1 MLLCRCPLPAG
12 AALDVSAALTGRL
25 PHRTIGRKMSKPCRV
40 ALLGFSPFERST
52 LATVFRLAAQRS
64 PGYALVSAGEDSDF
78 ILADA
83 DHAASVQLV
92 LATERLGE
100 TVFIGSRAPA
110 GAVAWMM
117 RPIDPLHVM
126 RELDALRLLQGSDG
140 AGATAAAT
148 PPERP
153 APPPAPAGP
162 PPPTA
167 PPSGPTALLVDDSEL
182 ALRFLASRLQPWG
195 LAVECVCSSGQAV
208 ERLAQRNYDFV
219 FIDVELGSGSELDGL
234 ALCQHIKRHHP
245 LAGSVLVMVSAHHSE
260 LDRVRGT
267 LAGCDAYLGK
277 PLQAAELERLLQRQG
292 LGPPSAPPA
301 SAMPRAP
308 SATPTAGEATGA
320 GANPD

>member
-1 MLLCRCPLPAG
+1 MPK
-12 AALDVSAALTGRL
+12 TY
-25 PHRTIGRKMSKPCRV
+25 RV

-52 LATVFRLAAQRS
+52 LATCFRLATQRD
-64 PGYALVSAGEDSDF
+64 PRFELVSARDDSEF

-100 TVFIGSRAPA
+100 TVFIGSQAPA

-126 RELDALRLLQGSDG
+126 RELDAMLLLRT
-140 AGATAAAT
+140 AGGEAAAPRGAAARPAPAT
-148 PPERP
+148 QPP
-153 APPPAPAGP
+153 APPPSAPAP
-162 PPPTA
+162 A
-167 PPSGPTALLVDDSEL
+167 ALLVDDSAL

-195 LAVECVCSSGQAV
+195 LAVECVSSSGKAV

-219 FIDVELGSGSELDGL
+219 FIDVELGAESELDGL
-234 ALCQHIKRHHP
+234 ALCQHVKRHHA
-245 LAGSVLVMVSAHHSE
+245 LAGSMLVMVSAHHSE

-277 PLQAAELERLLQRQG
+277 PLQAAELERLLLRQG
-292 LGPPSAPPA
+292 LKPPPAPPTPRAPPA
-301 SAMPRAP
+301 VSAAGAAAP
-308 SATPTAGEATGA
+308 T

>member
-1 MLLCRCPLPAG
+1 MPK
-12 AALDVSAALTGRL
+12 TY
-25 PHRTIGRKMSKPCRV
+25 RV

-52 LATVFRLAAQRS
+52 LATCFRLAAPRD
-64 PGYALVSAGEDSDF
+64 PRFDLVSARDDSDF

-100 TVFIGSRAPA
+100 TVFIGSQVPA

-126 RELDALRLLQGSDG
+126 RELDAMVLQRT
-140 AGATAAAT
+140 AGGDAAAT
-148 PPERP
+148 RSVAAPPASAMQPP
-153 APPPAPAGP
+153 APPQGPA
-162 PPPTA
+162 
-167 PPSGPTALLVDDSEL
+167 ALLVDDSAL

-195 LAVECVCSSGQAV
+195 LAVECVSSSGQAV

-219 FIDVELGSGSELDGL
+219 FIDFELGAASELDGL

-245 LAGSVLVMVSAHHSE
+245 LAGSMLVMVSAHHSE

-277 PLQAAELERLLQRQG
+277 PLQAAELERLLLRQG
-292 LGPPSAPPA
+292 LKPLPALPTPRAPPA
-301 SAMPRAP
+301 VPV
-308 SATPTAGEATGA
+308 TGA
-320 GANPD
+320 VPAAGARPD

>member
-1 MLLCRCPLPAG
+1 MPK
-12 AALDVSAALTGRL
+12 TY
-25 PHRTIGRKMSKPCRV
+25 RV

-52 LATVFRLAAQRS
+52 LATCFRLAAPRD
-64 PGYALVSAGEDSDF
+64 PRFDLVSARDDSDF

-100 TVFIGSRAPA
+100 TVFIGSQVPA

-126 RELDALRLLQGSDG
+126 RELDAMVLQRT
-140 AGATAAAT
+140 AGGDAAAT
-148 PPERP
+148 RSVAAPPASAMQPP
-153 APPPAPAGP
+153 APPQGPA
-162 PPPTA
+162 
-167 PPSGPTALLVDDSEL
+167 ALLVDDSAL

-195 LAVECVCSSGQAV
+195 LAVECVSSSGQAV

-219 FIDVELGSGSELDGL
+219 FIDFELGAASELDGL

-245 LAGSVLVMVSAHHSE
+245 LAGSMLVMVSAHHSE

-277 PLQAAELERLLQRQG
+277 PLQAAELERLLLRQG
-292 LGPPSAPPA
+292 LKPPPALPTPRAPPA
-301 SAMPRAP
+301 VPV
-308 SATPTAGEATGA
+308 A
-320 GANPD
+320 GAVPAAGARPD